1 MKRFI
6 GIIMLSIIFIIAGQN
21 LGAQNFK
28 FGYINKDELLKAMP
42 DYDSA
47 NIKLENLRKVLVSQ
61 LALMQDEFNNKTTAF
76 NNGSNSLSDVLRKN
90 KEEELKDLNNRIQL
104 FQVKATQQIN
114 DKNAE
119 LVQPILAKADK
130 AIKDVAKEQGFTFVF
145 DVGVLYYF
153 DEKKSINMLP
163 LIKTKLGLK

>member
-1 MKRFI
+1 MKRYI
-6 GIIMLSIIFIIAGQN
+6 GIIMLSIILIIAGQN

-28 FGYINKDELLKAMP
+28 FGYINRDELLKAMP

-47 NIKLENLRKVLVSQ
+47 NVKLENLRKVLLSQ

-119 LVQPILAKADK
+119 LVQPLLLKADK
-130 AIKDVAKEQGFTFVF
+130 AIKDVAKEQSITIVF

>member
-119 LVQPILAKADK
+119 LVQPLLLKADK
-130 AIKDVAKEQGFTFVF
+130 AIKDVAKEQSITFVF

-163 LIKTKLGLK
+163 LIKTKF

>member
-1 MKRFI
+1 MRRFI
-6 GIIMLSIIFIIAGQN
+6 GTIMLSIILIIGGKT

-28 FGYINKDELLKAMP
+28 FGYINRDELLKAMP

-61 LALMQDEFNNKTTAF
+61 LALMQDEFSNKTTAL
-76 NNGSNSLSDVLRKN
+76 NNVSNSLSDVVRKT

-104 FQVKATQQIN
+104 FQVKANQLIN

-119 LVQPILAKADK
+119 LIQPIEAKADK

-145 DVGVLYYF
+145 DIGVLYYF

-163 LIKTKLGLK
+163 LIKAKLGLK

>member
-1 MKRFI
+1 MRRFI
-6 GIIMLSIIFIIAGQN
+6 GIIIVSIILVIAGQN
-21 LGAQNFK
+21 LGAQSFK
-28 FGYINKDELLKAMP
+28 FGYINRDELLKAMP

-47 NIKLENLRKVLVSQ
+47 NVKLENLRKVLVSQ
-61 LALMQDEFNNKTTAF
+61 LALMQDEYNNKTTAF
-76 NNGSNSLSDVLRKN
+76 NNGSKSLSDVIRKTR
-90 KEEELKDLNNRIQL
+90 EEELKDLNNRIQL
-104 FQVKATQQIN
+104 FQIKATQQIN

-119 LVQPILAKADK
+119 LIQPIEAKADK

-145 DVGVLYYF
+145 DAGVLYYF

>member
-6 GIIMLSIIFIIAGQN
+6 GIIMLSIILIIAEQN

-28 FGYINKDELLKAMP
+28 FGYINRDELLKAMP
-42 DYDSA
+42 GYDSA
-47 NIKLENLRKVLVSQ
+47 NVKLENLRKELVSQ
-61 LALMQDEFNNKTTAF
+61 LALMQDDFTNKTTAF
-76 NNGSNSLSDVLRKN
+76 NNGSKSLSDVVLKT
-90 KEEELKDLNNRIQL
+90 KEAELKDLNNRIQL
-104 FQVKATQQIN
+104 FQIKANQQLN

-119 LVQPILAKADK
+119 LIQPILTKADK

>member
-6 GIIMLSIIFIIAGQN
+6 GIIMFSIILIIAGQS

-130 AIKDVAKEQGFTFVF
+130 AIKDVAKEQSITFVF

-163 LIKTKLGLK
+163 LIKTKF